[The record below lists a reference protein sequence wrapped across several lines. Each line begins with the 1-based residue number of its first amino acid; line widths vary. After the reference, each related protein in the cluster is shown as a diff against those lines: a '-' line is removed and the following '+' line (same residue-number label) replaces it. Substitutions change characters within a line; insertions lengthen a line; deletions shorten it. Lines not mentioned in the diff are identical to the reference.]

1 MTPNPMS
8 DDQFVRA
15 VLTRSISRE
24 DFDANAQ
31 RFVSNGQWRTM
42 RREIQREVRRW
53 IRLKIV
59 HDSTHERHHP
69 TA

>member
-8 DDQFVRA
+8 DEQFVRA

-31 RFVSNGQWRTM
+31 RFVSAGHWRAM

-53 IRLKIV
+53 IKMKIV
-59 HDSTHERHHP
+59 SFHEPHSI
-69 TA
+69 A

>member
-15 VLTRSISRE
+15 VLSRSISRE

-31 RFVSNGQWRTM
+31 RFVSTGHWRTM

-59 HDSTHERHHP
+59 RNPTNESHP

>member
-1 MTPNPMS
+1 MSPNPMS
-8 DDQFVRA
+8 DDEFVRA
-15 VLTRSISRE
+15 VLSRSISRE

-31 RFVSNGQWRTM
+31 RFVSNGHWRTM

-59 HDSTHERHHP
+59 HSSTNESHP

>member
-1 MTPNPMS
+1 MS
-8 DDQFVRA
+8 DDEFVRA
-15 VLTRSISRE
+15 VLTRSISRDAFE
-24 DFDANAQ
+24 ANAQ
-31 RFVSNGQWRTM
+31 RFVSDGRWRTM

-59 HDSTHERHHP
+59 HDESHP